1 MSFYAE
7 RHIKK
12 TAKPHR
18 CTGCLEM
25 IPAGSPATYLAGKHD
40 DFWTAYICG
49 DCKVYMDE
57 YDDYFVDDDQ
67 RWNEGDIG
75 EARRERE
82 AGGAL

>member
-18 CTGCLEM
+18 CMGCLEM
-25 IPAGSPATYLAGKHD
+25 IPTGSPATHLAGKHD
-40 DFWTAYICG
+40 SDFWTAYICG

-57 YDDYFVDDDQ
+57 YDDYLDDYN
-67 RWNEGDIG
+67 RWSEGDIG
-75 EARRERE
+75 RARRTERPVT
-82 AGGAL
+82 A

>member
-12 TAKPHR
+12 TTKPHR
-18 CTGCLEM
+18 CTGCLET

-57 YDDYFVDDDQ
+57 YDDYLDDDGC
-67 RWNEGDIG
+67 WSEGDIRI
-75 EARRERE
+75 ARHERE
-82 AGGAL
+82 AGRAL